1 MKNRVFYAI
10 AMLAALTACNKPS
23 ENFSEG
29 EGALT
34 LRIGGMTKAAMSSD
48 ELLNSSLV
56 KIYKADFSG
65 LVRSY
70 VYSEMPA
77 TLYLPADSYRIDVTA
92 GELSKETP
100 TAASWEQKSYRGS
113 KETTVV
119 AGQTNSV
126 SIEAKICNIVSN
138 VSFDASI
145 AEFFSEG
152 FNCTVGLSTDD
163 ASQQLV
169 YSAADSGKDGY
180 FLSDGFEPSLFW
192 SFCGTLS
199 KNGEAFVKSGEIP
212 AVESGKRYKF
222 SLQYNEKDG
231 LLVFD
236 LQVDDST
243 NDVYDNIIF
252 VPVSTGISATS
263 KFDIWAGHF
272 TARADVDEGEYDSAS
287 VAFEYKAADGA
298 DWTRVA
304 ATRESEGSYS
314 ALISGLAAQT
324 EYAYRLVVTPLG
336 AGAEE
341 YMDAPSTITTDAA
354 PQAPNSG
361 FEVTSNAES
370 RNYPSFYD
378 PASSDPELQSKWW
391 CSGNAGSTMVNSS
404 YRICYPDTGDYREG
418 SQSACLS
425 SRYVVVKFAAGNL
438 FSGHFGTT
446 IGTSGGTVFFG
457 RPFTARPT
465 AMRLWVKYSS
475 GPINRVDGT
484 PDGVKK
490 GDYDKASLKIALG
503 NWDYKKYG
511 GDPDSPILVNTTDTN
526 TFVDFN
532 TDAST
537 IAYGEKIITS
547 DAENSTNVWEQVTI
561 PLNYTNTTKYPSH
574 IVISFAAS
582 MYGDYFTGCDSSLL
596 WVDGLELL
604 YE

>member
-1 MKNRVFYAI
+1 
-10 AMLAALTACNKPS
+10 
-23 ENFSEG
+23 
-29 EGALT
+29 
-34 LRIGGMTKAAMSSD
+34 
-48 ELLNSSLV
+48 
-56 KIYKADFSG
+56 
-65 LVRSY
+65 
-70 VYSEMPA
+70 
-77 TLYLPADSYRIDVTA
+77 
-92 GELSKETP
+92 
-100 TAASWEQKSYRGS
+100 
-113 KETTVV
+113 
-119 AGQTNSV
+119 
-126 SIEAKICNIVSN
+126 
-138 VSFDASI
+138 
-145 AEFFSEG
+145 
-152 FNCTVGLSTDD
+152 
-163 ASQQLV
+163 
-169 YSAADSGKDGY
+169 
-180 FLSDGFEPSLFW
+180 
-192 SFCGTLS
+192 
-199 KNGEAFVKSGEIP
+199 
-212 AVESGKRYKF
+212 
-222 SLQYNEKDG
+222 
-231 LLVFD
+231 
-236 LQVDDST
+236 
-243 NDVYDNIIF
+243 
-252 VPVSTGISATS
+252 
-263 KFDIWAGHF
+263 
-272 TARADVDEGEYDSAS
+272 
-287 VAFEYKAADGA
+287 
-298 DWTRVA
+298 
-304 ATRESEGSYS
+304 
-314 ALISGLAAQT
+314 
-324 EYAYRLVVTPLG
+324 
-336 AGAEE
+336 
-341 YMDAPSTITTDAA
+341 MDAPSTITTEAA

-361 FEVTSNAES
+361 FEVTSNDES

-391 CSGNAGSTMVNSS
+391 CSVNAGSTMVNSS

-526 TFVDFN
+526 TFVDFS

>member
-1 MKNRVFYAI
+1 
-10 AMLAALTACNKPS
+10 MLAALTACNKPS

-100 TAASWEQKSYRGS
+100 AAASWEQKSYRGS

-180 FLSDGFEPSLFW
+180 FLSDGFEPSLYW
-192 SFCGTLS
+192 SFSGTLS

-212 AVESGKRYKF
+212 AVES
-222 SLQYNEKDG
+222 
-231 LLVFD
+231 
-236 LQVDDST
+236 
-243 NDVYDNIIF
+243 
-252 VPVSTGISATS
+252 
-263 KFDIWAGHF
+263 
-272 TARADVDEGEYDSAS
+272 
-287 VAFEYKAADGA
+287 
-298 DWTRVA
+298 
-304 ATRESEGSYS
+304 EGSYS
-314 ALISGLAAQT
+314 ALISGLAPQT
-324 EYAYRLVVTPLG
+324 EYAYRLVVKPSG
-336 AGAEE
+336 SDVEE
-341 YMDAPSTITTDAA
+341 YMDAPSTVTTEAA

-370 RNYPSFYD
+370 NNYPSYYD
-378 PASSDPELQSKWW
+378 PSSLDPELQTKWW
-391 CSGNAGSTMVNSS
+391 CSGNAGSTMVSSS
-404 YRICYPDTGDYREG
+404 YRICYPDTGDYKEG

-438 FSGHFGTT
+438 FSGHFGKT
-446 IGTSGGTVFFG
+446 IGTSGGTVYFG

-484 PDGVKK
+484 PAGVQK

-511 GDPDSPILVNTTDTN
+511 GDPDSPILVNTTETS
-526 TFVDFN
+526 TFVDFS

-537 IAYGEKIITS
+537 IAYGEEIITS
-547 DAENSTNVWEQVTI
+547 DADNSTNVWKQVTI
-561 PLNYTNTTKYPSH
+561 PLNYTNTAKYPSH

-582 MYGDYFTGCDSSLL
+582 MYGDYFTGCDSSML